1 MAKPPLRLL
10 DSAGNQL
17 SMWFQNTGA
26 GQNIVDT
33 RDVAEAMKKL
43 SQYEQEKRL
52 ARARQGIDV
61 RASCAEP
68 ILRVGSPAL
77 PDKVE

>member
-1 MAKPPLRLL
+1 
-10 DSAGNQL
+10 
-17 SMWFQNTGA
+17 MWFQNTGA

-52 ARARQGIDV
+52 ARARQVIDV
-61 RASCAEP
+61 RDSSAEP
-68 ILRVGSPAL
+68 VLRVGSPAL